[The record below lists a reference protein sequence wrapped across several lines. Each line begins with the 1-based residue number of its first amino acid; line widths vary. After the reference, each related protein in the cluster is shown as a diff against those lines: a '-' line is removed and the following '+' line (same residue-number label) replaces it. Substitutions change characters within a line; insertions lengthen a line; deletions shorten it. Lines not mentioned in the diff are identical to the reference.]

1 MLGTNA
7 SKIRDNLRYLGQ
19 YVYNKPADQSS
30 TTNANNDAAKR
41 SISGDRLWFN
51 FSDGKYL
58 DTDEQNLGIA
68 RRLKNASDLVR
79 ANDEDRKNNLLKYI
93 NGKIQ
98 TIITTTDID
107 NIDNKTLKK
116 ARVFEISSGKVLRR
130 KDDRNG

>member
-30 TTNANNDAAKR
+30 TTNANNNATKR

-79 ANDEDRKNNLLKYI
+79 ANDEDRKNN
-93 NGKIQ
+93 
-98 TIITTTDID
+98 
-107 NIDNKTLKK
+107 
-116 ARVFEISSGKVLRR
+116 
-130 KDDRNG
+130 